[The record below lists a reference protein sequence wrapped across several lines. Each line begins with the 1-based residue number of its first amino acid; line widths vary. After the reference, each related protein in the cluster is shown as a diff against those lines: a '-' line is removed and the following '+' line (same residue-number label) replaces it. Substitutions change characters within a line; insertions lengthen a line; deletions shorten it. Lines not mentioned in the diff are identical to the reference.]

1 MLASPVPIAY
11 PQQGWEDIST
21 AFSSLKGVL
30 QFNTSH
36 IVTYFVNRSVSDGL
50 PASDFKSVNNSAEYL
65 FRCGHVQ
72 AILVCSNEKYLFIKA
87 KCLPEMRK
95 DRVYLL
101 NMAIIRPGCDIVS
114 AECGCPAGKGPQG
127 SCKHVGALS
136 YALSDICRIQV
147 LPQYQT
153 CTDQLQQWNQ
163 PHGRHINPIPVDQL
177 GSRRRELLPPRK
189 RATGSM
195 TIFDPRPLPLRAADP
210 VALER
215 FRCDLLTL
223 QQPCAFL
230 SVIIPSVK
238 KIEHDHCYFSHKD
251 LEKLDIAAQAP
262 SSPFSLPMHVSESNT
277 VTKEDV
283 LDSLFVN
290 EEERTI
296 LGKKTRSQSDSAD
309 WHEARRLRITGSKCG
324 CVDAKEKDRSFVT
337 LLHIS

>member
-1 MLASPVPIAY
+1 MIFNYKYFYYNNYNRVNALIKYGFNKDVQNPDGSHSPVNPQPSGESLLASPIAY
-11 PQQGWEDIST
+11 PQQSWEDIST

-72 AILVCSNEKYLFIKA
+72 AILFCSNEKYLFIKA

-101 NMAIIRPGCDIVS
+101 NMALIRPGCDIVS

-147 LPQYQT
+147 LPQYHT

-163 PHGRHINPIPVDQL
+163 P
-177 GSRRRELLPPRK
+177 
-189 RATGSM
+189 
-195 TIFDPRPLPLRAADP
+195 
-210 VALER
+210 
-215 FRCDLLTL
+215 CDSYNLKM
-223 QQPCAFL
+223 
-230 SVIIPSVK
+230 S
-238 KIEHDHCYFSHKD
+238 
-251 LEKLDIAAQAP
+251 
-262 SSPFSLPMHVSESNT
+262 
-277 VTKEDV
+277 
-283 LDSLFVN
+283 
-290 EEERTI
+290 
-296 LGKKTRSQSDSAD
+296 
-309 WHEARRLRITGSKCG
+309 
-324 CVDAKEKDRSFVT
+324 SFVV
-337 LLHIS
+337 LVV